1 MLKYDWPVAPLRI
14 SGRLFEK
21 VTLEVKSRN
30 DLLAAAEMNGAALSV
45 ADCWP
50 LYRGEM
56 AMLLQ
61 VSGTP
66 IAIKKT
72 VATLQEMKGVK
83 EVHEADSDAQSTTVF
98 VAVEKPRICRSAE
111 GSTIMCLDCP
121 FNSTEV
127 PARWRFVARKTSDV
141 GEVVARLR
149 GEGIQARIEDIS
161 PLDKNVTLTQKEKG
175 MIAVAI
181 EKGYF
186 DFPRKI
192 TLEELGRLVGVE
204 PPSLGR
210 ILRSVE

>member
-1 MLKYDWPVAPLRI
+1 MFK
-14 SGRLFEK
+14 K

-30 DLLAAAEMNGAALSV
+30 DLLAAAKMNGATLSV

-56 AMLLQ
+56 ALLLE
-61 VSGTP
+61 VGGTP
-66 IAIKKT
+66 IAIRKT
-72 VATLQEMKGVK
+72 FTTLEGMEGVK
-83 EVHEADSDAQSTTVF
+83 EAHEVDSSAQSTTVF
-98 VAVEKPRICRSAE
+98 VAVEKPRICRSTE
-111 GSTIMCLDCP
+111 GSMIMCLDCP

-127 PARWRFVARKTSDV
+127 PARWRFAAKETGDV
-141 GEVVARLR
+141 GQVVARLR

-161 PLDKNVTLTQKEKG
+161 PLDENITLTQKEKG

-192 TLEELGRLVGVE
+192 TLEELGHLVGVE
-204 PPSLGR
+204 PASLNR
-210 ILRSVE
+210 VLRSVE